1 MKSNS
6 DHPCRHTGGR
16 SHAHAQIDV
25 SNIKSITVNKS
36 ASNAAVTGMREIGR
50 SSLECVYKAVAPE
63 RGNEQEPVRMKED
76 RMILQT
82 DGAVSKFYSYYNFAK
97 DSLLKADPNNALK
110 AVEHKNGTAAC
121 LYTGYPEA
129 GRLTL
134 TDAVASTYYTYEE
147 KVPQI
152 KWTIGDQTR
161 EILGYKCRRADC
173 DLYGRHFTAWFTD
186 EIPVAS
192 GPWKLQ
198 GLPGL
203 IMAAAD
209 DEGLYSF
216 EIIGLRSVER
226 PVEFTDRRYDRDH
239 ARKIPA
245 SAAPIHE
252 QPDGI
257 PHIVGR
263 DDHRDAR
270 RQRAFD
276 GKHYARVPDDRD
288 RLQTL
293 TRTAPRD
300 EGDGGNICDVII
312 CDIIRP

>member
-1 MKSNS
+1 MKA
-6 DHPCRHTGGR
+6 TLITLAAILAAAAT
-16 SHAHAQIDV
+16 AHAQIDV

-36 ASNAAVTGMREIGR
+36 ASNAAVTGTREIGR

-82 DGAVSKFYSYYNFAK
+82 GGAVSKFYSYYNFAK

-134 TDAVASTYYTYEE
+134 TDAVASTYYTYED

-226 PVEFTDRRYDRDH
+226 PVEFTDRRYIET
-239 ARKIPA
+239 AREKYLRQLHRYMNNPMGYLI
-245 SAAPIHE
+245 SSGEMIITTH
-252 QPDGI
+252 DGSEPSTENTMPEFLMI
-257 PHIVGR
+257 ET
-263 DDHRDAR
+263 DY
-270 RQRAFD
+270 
-276 GKHYARVPDDRD
+276 KH
-288 RLQTL
+288 
-293 TRTAPRD
+293 
-300 EGDGGNICDVII
+300 
-312 CDIIRP
+312 

>member
-1 MKSNS
+1 M
-6 DHPCRHTGGR
+6 
-16 SHAHAQIDV
+16 V
-25 SNIKSITVNKS
+25 
-36 ASNAAVTGMREIGR
+36 
-50 SSLECVYKAVAPE
+50 
-63 RGNEQEPVRMKED
+63 
-76 RMILQT
+76 LQT
-82 DGAVSKFYSYYNFAK
+82 GGAVSKFYSYYNFAK

-121 LYTGYPEA
+121 LYTGYPDT

-134 TDAVASTYYTYEE
+134 TDAVASTYYTYED

-226 PVEFTDRRYDRDH
+226 PVEFTDRRYIETTREKYLRQLH
-239 ARKIPA
+239 RYMNNPMGYLI
-245 SAAPIHE
+245 SSGEMIIETH
-252 QPDGI
+252 DGSEPSTENTMPEFLMI
-257 PHIVGR
+257 ET
-263 DDHRDAR
+263 DY
-270 RQRAFD
+270 
-276 GKHYARVPDDRD
+276 KH
-288 RLQTL
+288 
-293 TRTAPRD
+293 
-300 EGDGGNICDVII
+300 
-312 CDIIRP
+312 

>member
-1 MKSNS
+1 MKTTLITLAAILASVA
-6 DHPCRHTGGR
+6 T
-16 SHAHAQIDV
+16 AHAQIDV

-36 ASNAAVTGMREIGR
+36 ASNAAVTGTREIGR

-63 RGNEQEPVRMKED
+63 RGNEHEPVRMKED

-82 DGAVSKFYSYYNFAK
+82 GGAVSKFYSYYNFAK

-134 TDAVASTYYTYEE
+134 TDAVASTYYTYED

-226 PVEFTDRRYDRDH
+226 PVEFTDRRYIETTREKYLRQLH
-239 ARKIPA
+239 RYMNNPMGYLI
-245 SAAPIHE
+245 SSGEMIITTH
-252 QPDGI
+252 DGSEPSTENTMPEFLMI
-257 PHIVGR
+257 ET
-263 DDHRDAR
+263 DY
-270 RQRAFD
+270 
-276 GKHYARVPDDRD
+276 KH
-288 RLQTL
+288 
-293 TRTAPRD
+293 
-300 EGDGGNICDVII
+300 
-312 CDIIRP
+312 